1 MDKRTLK
8 QLSLDA
14 LNGNFLQVN
23 KKCIKK
29 IGLINACV
37 LSNFVD
43 KYKYHEEHT
52 SDFDDWFHYSY
63 EWQISTL
70 NLKKNT
76 LVEAIHTLLKLKL
89 IERKKQGAPAK
100 FYYQLNFESIA
111 KLVYVLESKE
121 SSSQESK
128 ESSSQ
133 ESNRKKVRV
142 SKHPRRTT
150 VAGVENRFKNKKME
164 SPIKEAQI
172 QRKFESRVE
181 RKFES
186 GDTIES
192 QQWRGLKRNYPRA
205 TKNKV
210 NNNKVKS
217 KKIIEKKEKVSNY
230 GQTPKEIEELKL
242 KPYIELATRLS
253 GIIQKTINISHDS
266 KRLKQWARDIRK
278 LNTVDNVPYSR
289 IKDAL
294 EWYDDNIGGEYI
306 PVIHSG
312 AALRNKFAKLE
323 NAIERESK
331 QTNPNLSK
339 GRMSKRSGLDYSK
352 LVGRTVVGKSLSDLN
367 N

>member
-14 LNGNFLQVN
+14 LNHGNFLRVN

-37 LSNFVD
+37 LSNFMD
-43 KYKYHEEHT
+43 NYKYHEKHT
-52 SDFDDWFHYSY
+52 SDFDGWFHYSY
-63 EWQISTL
+63 EWQMSTL

-76 LVEAIHTLLKLKL
+76 LLEAIRTLLKEKL
-89 IERKKQGAPAK
+89 MERKKQGMPAK

-121 SSSQESK
+121 SSTK
-128 ESSSQ
+128 EALHP
-133 ESNRKKVRV
+133 KKVQV

-150 VAGVENRFKNKKME
+150 VTGVETDLKIPTNKKME

-172 QRKFESRVE
+172 QKKFESQVQ
-181 RKFES
+181 RKSES

-192 QQWRGLKRNYPRA
+192 QQWRGLKKNYPRA
-205 TKNKV
+205 TKNRV
-210 NNNKVKS
+210 NKNKVKS

-306 PVIHSG
+306 PVIQSG
-312 AALRNKFAKLE
+312 YSLRNKFGKLE